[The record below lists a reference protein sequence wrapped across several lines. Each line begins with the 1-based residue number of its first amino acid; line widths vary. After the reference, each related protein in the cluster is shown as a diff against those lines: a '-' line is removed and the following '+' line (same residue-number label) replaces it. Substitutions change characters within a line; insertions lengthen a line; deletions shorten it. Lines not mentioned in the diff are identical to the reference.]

1 MSKAV
6 FTDLRQHSGVTVI
19 SSAGGT
25 EAAWEAE
32 AWKNGLFTYCMLSG
46 MKDLKADLNKNGKVT
61 LNELQKFVSEEV
73 NRLSDGE
80 QTPTYRVENTI
91 LDYELW

>member
-1 MSKAV
+1 
-6 FTDLRQHSGVTVI
+6 
-19 SSAGGT
+19 
-25 EAAWEAE
+25 
-32 AWKNGLFTYCMLSG
+32 MLSG